1 MNIEMDSDVQRVAE
15 FMQLNLA
22 ATKLSSVA
30 ACLAKLAP
38 VLWGHY
44 EDQGCLALRL
54 VLLS

>member
-30 ACLAKLAP
+30 ACLAK
-38 VLWGHY
+38 
-44 EDQGCLALRL
+44 QRL
-54 VLLS
+54 SYGGIMRIRVVSPCV